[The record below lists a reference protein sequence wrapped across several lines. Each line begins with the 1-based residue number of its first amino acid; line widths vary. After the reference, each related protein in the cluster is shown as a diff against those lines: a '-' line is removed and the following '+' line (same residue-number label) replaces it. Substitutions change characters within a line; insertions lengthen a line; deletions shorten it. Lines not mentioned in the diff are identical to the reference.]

1 MIQNEQSVVTKP
13 KRIRKPKVEQSPD
26 HQGLSQ
32 IQKDAIVQK
41 LIQKE
46 KAVIAENVVSPE
58 KLKQQIA
65 ALQQENKELKSR
77 VSRFVEE
84 RSSQREALE
93 LDKTAEFAKNNK
105 NVSEEEYYRVK
116 RFLFSYKQRFEAL
129 QERFDVL
136 QADYDRLRKLRQ
148 I

>member
-105 NVSEEEYYRVK
+105 NIIELKGFCSLISNDSKHCKNASMYYK
-116 RFLFSYKQRFEAL
+116 P
-129 QERFDVL
+129 
-136 QADYDRLRKLRQ
+136 
-148 I
+148 ITIG